1 MRRKIETPNIVE
13 EYKIGN
19 TIILI
24 ADNCCRDKTH
34 EDGEK
39 AMEQIVQIALR
50 AWAAADNMQE
60 KETEVPM

>member
-1 MRRKIETPNIVE
+1 MRQKIEKPNIVE

-19 TIILI
+19 TTILI

-34 EDGEK
+34 EDGET

-50 AWAAADNMQE
+50 AWAAADMQE
-60 KETEVPM
+60 EKAEVTM